1 MSEEKKVKVVIDL
14 SVDSDDDFEFIPR
27 PIPPPRVIKRKF
39 PINDMIPKRRVTE
52 SDNVLLSPSRDW
64 SKVFEEEEVEREVEE
79 EDSFILD
86 LSEFESDGM
95 FN

>member
-1 MSEEKKVKVVIDL
+1 MPEDKKVKVVIDL

-27 PIPPPRVIKRKF
+27 PIPPPRVFKRKF
-39 PINDMIPKRRVTE
+39 PINDLIPKRRVTE

-64 SKVFEEEEVEREVEE
+64 SKVFDVDILE

-86 LSEFESDGM
+86 LAEFDSDGIV
-95 FN
+95 N